1 MKAIH
6 AIKLASTALLICG
19 SIHAYAQASDA
30 APATPAT
37 PANPAST
44 AAARQHYK
52 SLKAANRALQRQ
64 VRSALVKDR
73 GIVMSNVTI
82 RARDGAVT
90 LQGTVPLQ
98 AQSDRAT
105 EVAKGVPG
113 VVSVRNALSIRPV
126 GT

>member
-6 AIKLASTALLICG
+6 AIKLAGTALLICG
-19 SIHAYAQASDA
+19 SIQAYAQASDA
-30 APATPAT
+30 APATPA
-37 PANPAST
+37 ST
-44 AAARQHYK
+44 TSGARQHYK

-73 GIVMSNVTI
+73 SISMANVTI

-90 LQGTVPLQ
+90 LQGSVPVQ

-105 EVAKGVPG
+105 EVAKSVPG
-113 VVSVRNALSIRPV
+113 VTSVRNALSIRPV

>member
-6 AIKLASTALLICG
+6 AVRLVSAALLITG
-19 SIHAYAQASDA
+19 SIHAYAQASEA
-30 APATPAT
+30 APATAPT
-37 PANPAST
+37 TTSE
-44 AAARQHYK
+44 ARAHYR
-52 SLKAANRALQRQ
+52 SMKAANRALQRQ

-73 GIVMSNVTI
+73 SISTSNITV

-90 LQGTVPLQ
+90 LQGSVPVQ

-113 VVSVRNALSIRPV
+113 VTSVKNALSIRPV

>member
-6 AIKLASTALLICG
+6 AIKLAGTALLICG

-30 APATPAT
+30 APATPA
-37 PANPAST
+37 ST
-44 AAARQHYK
+44 TSAARHHYK

-73 GIVMSNVTI
+73 GISMANVTI

-90 LQGTVPLQ
+90 LQGTVPVQ

-105 EVAKGVPG
+105 EVAKTVPG
-113 VVSVRNALSIRPV
+113 VTSVRNALSIRPV

>member
-6 AIKLASTALLICG
+6 AIKLAGTALLICG
-19 SIHAYAQASDA
+19 SIQAYAQASDA
-30 APATPAT
+30 APATPGT
-37 PANPAST
+37 PAST
-44 AAARQHYK
+44 TAGARQHYK

-73 GIVMSNVTI
+73 GISMANVTI

-90 LQGTVPLQ
+90 LQGSVPVQ
-98 AQSDRAT
+98 EQSDRAT
-105 EVAKGVPG
+105 EVAKKVPG
-113 VVSVRNALSIRPV
+113 VTSVRNALSVRPV

>member
-6 AIKLASTALLICG
+6 AFKLAGTALLIVG
-19 SIHAYAQASDA
+19 SIQAYAQSSDA
-30 APATPAT
+30 APAAAPAT
-37 PANPAST
+37 APSTT
-44 AAARQHYK
+44 AAAREHYK
-52 SLKAANRALQRQ
+52 SMKAANRALQRQ
-64 VRSALVKDR
+64 VRAALSKARDISV
-73 GIVMSNVTI
+73 SNITV

-90 LQGTVPLQ
+90 LQGSVPVQ

-113 VVSVRNALSIRPV
+113 VISVRNALSIRPV

>member
-1 MKAIH
+1 MKAMH
-6 AIKLASTALLICG
+6 AIKLAGTAFLILG
-19 SIHAYAQASDA
+19 SINAYAQASDV
-30 APATPAT
+30 APATPA
-37 PANPAST
+37 ST
-44 AAARQHYK
+44 TAGARQHYK
-52 SLKAANRALQRQ
+52 SLKAANRALQRT

-73 GIVMSNVTI
+73 SIAMSNVTI

-90 LQGTVPLQ
+90 LQGSVPLQ

>member
-6 AIKLASTALLICG
+6 AVRLVSTALLISG
-19 SIHAYAQASDA
+19 SIHAYAQASNAA
-30 APATPAT
+30 APSSAPTT
-37 PANPAST
+37 T
-44 AAARQHYK
+44 AEARGHYK
-52 SLKAANRALQRQ
+52 SMKAANRALQRQ

-73 GIVMSNVTI
+73 NISTANITV

>member
-6 AIKLASTALLICG
+6 AIKLAGTALLICG
-19 SIHAYAQASDA
+19 SIQAYAQASDA
-30 APATPAT
+30 APATPA
-37 PANPAST
+37 ST
-44 AAARQHYK
+44 TSGARQHYK

-73 GIVMSNVTI
+73 GISMANVTI

-90 LQGTVPLQ
+90 LQGSAPLQ
-98 AQSDRAT
+98 DQSDRAT
-105 EVAKGVPG
+105 EVAKSVPG
-113 VVSVRNALSIRPV
+113 VTSVRNALSIRPV

>member
-6 AIKLASTALLICG
+6 AIKLAGTALLICG

-30 APATPAT
+30 APATPA
-37 PANPAST
+37 ST
-44 AAARQHYK
+44 TAARQHYK

-73 GIVMSNVTI
+73 GVAMSNVTV

-90 LQGTVPLQ
+90 LQGSVPLQ

>member
-6 AIKLASTALLICG
+6 AIKLAGTALLICG
-19 SIHAYAQASDA
+19 SIQAYAQASDA
-30 APATPAT
+30 APATPA
-37 PANPAST
+37 ST
-44 AAARQHYK
+44 TSGARQHYK

-73 GIVMSNVTI
+73 GISMANVTI

-90 LQGTVPLQ
+90 LQGSVPLQ
-98 AQSDRAT
+98 DQSDRAT
-105 EVAKGVPG
+105 EVAKSVPG
-113 VVSVRNALSIRPV
+113 VTSVRNALSIRPV

>member
-6 AIKLASTALLICG
+6 AIKLAGTALLICG

-30 APATPAT
+30 APAAPAT
-37 PANPAST
+37 PAST
-44 AAARQHYK
+44 TAGARAHYK
-52 SLKAANRALQRQ
+52 SMKAANRALQRQ

-73 GIVMSNVTI
+73 GIAMSNVTI

-90 LQGTVPLQ
+90 LQGSVPLQ

-113 VVSVRNALSIRPV
+113 VTSVRNALSIRPV

>member
-6 AIKLASTALLICG
+6 AFKLAGTALLIVG
-19 SIHAYAQASDA
+19 SIQAYAQSSDA
-30 APATPAT
+30 AAAAAATPAS
-37 PANPAST
+37 PT
-44 AAARQHYK
+44 AAARQQYK

-64 VRSALVKDR
+64 VRAALARSKD
-73 GIVMSNVTI
+73 ISVSNITV

-90 LQGTVPLQ
+90 LQGTVPVQ

>member
-6 AIKLASTALLICG
+6 AIKLAGTALLICG
-19 SIHAYAQASDA
+19 SIQAYAQASDA

-37 PANPAST
+37 PAST
-44 AAARQHYK
+44 TAGARQHYK

-73 GIVMSNVTI
+73 GISMANVTI

-90 LQGTVPLQ
+90 LQGSVPVQ
-98 AQSDRAT
+98 DQSDRAT
-105 EVAKGVPG
+105 EVAKKVPG
-113 VVSVRNALSIRPV
+113 VTSVRNALSIRPV

>member
-6 AIKLASTALLICG
+6 AFKLAGTALLIVG
-19 SIHAYAQASDA
+19 SIQAYAQSSDA
-30 APATPAT
+30 APAAAPAT
-37 PANPAST
+37 APSTT
-44 AAARQHYK
+44 AAAREHYK
-52 SLKAANRALQRQ
+52 SMKAANRALQRE
-64 VRSALVKDR
+64 VRSALSKARDISV
-73 GIVMSNVTI
+73 SNITV

-90 LQGTVPLQ
+90 LQGSVPVQ

>member
-6 AIKLASTALLICG
+6 AIKLTGTALLILG
-19 SIHAYAQASDA
+19 SVHAYAQSSEA

-37 PANPAST
+37 PSST
-44 AAARQHYK
+44 TAARQHYK

-64 VRSALVKDR
+64 VRAALVRAK
-73 GIVMSNVTI
+73 IPVSNVTV

-90 LQGTVPLQ
+90 LQGSVPV
-98 AQSDRAT
+98 QSASDQAT
-105 EVAKGVPG
+105 EVAKGVAG

>member
-1 MKAIH
+1 MNAIRT
-6 AIKLASTALLICG
+6 IKTAGTALLILS
-19 SIHAYAQASDA
+19 SIHAYAQSSEA
-30 APATPAT
+30 APATPA
-37 PANPAST
+37 ST
-44 AAARQHYK
+44 TAGARQHYK

-73 GIVMSNVTI
+73 GISMSNVTI

-90 LQGTVPLQ
+90 LQGSVPVQ

>member
-6 AIKLASTALLICG
+6 AVRLVSAALLISG
-19 SIHAYAQASDA
+19 SIHAYAQASNAA
-30 APATPAT
+30 APT
-37 PANPAST
+37 T
-44 AAARQHYK
+44 APTTTSEARGHYK
-52 SLKAANRALQRQ
+52 SMKAANRALQRQ
-64 VRSALVKDR
+64 VRNALVKDR
-73 GIVMSNVTI
+73 SISTSNITV

-90 LQGTVPLQ
+90 LQGSVPVQ

>member
-6 AIKLASTALLICG
+6 AIKLAGTALLICG
-19 SIHAYAQASDA
+19 SIQAYAQASDA

-37 PANPAST
+37 PAST
-44 AAARQHYK
+44 TAGARQHYK

-73 GIVMSNVTI
+73 SISMANVTI

-90 LQGTVPLQ
+90 LQGSVPLQ
-98 AQSDRAT
+98 DQSDRAT
-105 EVAKGVPG
+105 EVAKSVPG
-113 VVSVRNALSIRPV
+113 VTSVRNALSIRPV

>member
-6 AIKLASTALLICG
+6 AIKLAGTALLICG
-19 SIHAYAQASDA
+19 SIQAYAQASDA
-30 APATPAT
+30 APATPA
-37 PANPAST
+37 ST
-44 AAARQHYK
+44 TSSARQHYK

-73 GIVMSNVTI
+73 SISMANVTI

-90 LQGTVPLQ
+90 LQGSVPLQ
-98 AQSDRAT
+98 DQSDRAT
-105 EVAKGVPG
+105 EVAKSVPG
-113 VVSVRNALSIRPV
+113 VTSVRNALSIRPV

>member
-6 AIKLASTALLICG
+6 AFKLAGTALLIVG
-19 SIHAYAQASDA
+19 SIQAYAQSSDA
-30 APATPAT
+30 APAAAPAT
-37 PANPAST
+37 APSST
-44 AAARQHYK
+44 DAAHAHYK
-52 SLKAANRALQRQ
+52 SLKAANRALQRE
-64 VRSALVKDR
+64 VRNALSKARDISV
-73 GIVMSNVTI
+73 SNITV

-90 LQGTVPLQ
+90 LQGSVPVQ
-98 AQSDRAT
+98 SQSDRAT

>member
-6 AIKLASTALLICG
+6 AIKLAGTALLIVG
-19 SIHAYAQASDA
+19 SVHAYAQSSEAAPA
-30 APATPAT
+30 APATH
-37 PANPAST
+37 AST
-44 AAARQHYK
+44 TAGARQNYK

-73 GIVMSNVTI
+73 SISMSNVTI

-90 LQGTVPLQ
+90 LQGSVPVQ

-113 VVSVRNALSIRPV
+113 VVSVKNALSIRPV

>member
-6 AIKLASTALLICG
+6 AIKLAGTALLICG
-19 SIHAYAQASDA
+19 SIQAYAQASDA
-30 APATPAT
+30 APAAPAT
-37 PANPAST
+37 PAST
-44 AAARQHYK
+44 TSGARQHYK

-73 GIVMSNVTI
+73 SIPMANVTI

-90 LQGTVPLQ
+90 LQGSVPVQ

-105 EVAKGVPG
+105 EVAKSVPG
-113 VVSVRNALSIRPV
+113 VTSVRNALSIRPV